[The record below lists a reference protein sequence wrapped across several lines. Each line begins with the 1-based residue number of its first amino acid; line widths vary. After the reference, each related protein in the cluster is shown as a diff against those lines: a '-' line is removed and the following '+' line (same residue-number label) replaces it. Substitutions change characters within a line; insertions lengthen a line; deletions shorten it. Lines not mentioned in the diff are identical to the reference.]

1 MKIKVLILSVLFV
14 VQTAALIYA
23 EHIPVMD
30 AFTAHYESRFTIIGN
45 RMGFNPYAEFN
56 IRFNNTDINPEYMHI
71 LLGSYYRIH
80 KNIKIGGFYKFQT
93 GARHDDDWVFLNP
106 GWEWADSSKRFESLF
121 IFDITPRFNI
131 PVVLMN
137 NTITSVKMRYQYN
150 FFNNQQ
156 TLLLKPGLGF
166 FKIKNRNPVWN
177 GTLAYSVYIPLNF
190 SEAFIYQHGLYLN
203 FIYHL
208 NRLVKF
214 ELRASLYN
222 RTWTTGADSIALGD
236 SYRVTEKGLQAG
248 IGVIITP

>member
-1 MKIKVLILSVLFV
+1 MKINILILSVLLI
-14 VQTAALIYA
+14 VQTAAVTYA

-30 AFTAHYESRFTIIGN
+30 PFTAHYESRFTIIGN
-45 RMGFNPYAEFN
+45 RMGFNPYAEIN
-56 IRFNNTDINPEYMHI
+56 IRFASNDINPEYMHI

-80 KNIKIGGFYKFQT
+80 KNIKIGGFYKLQT
-93 GARHDDDWVFLNP
+93 GARHDDDWVDLNP
-106 GWEWADSSKRFESLF
+106 GWEWADSLKRFESLL
-121 IFDITPRFNI
+121 IFDITPRFKI

-137 NTITSVKMRYQYN
+137 NSIASVKMRYQYN

-156 TLLLKPGLGF
+156 TVLVKPGLSYF
-166 FKIKNRNPVWN
+166 NIKNRAPVWN

-190 SEAFIYQHGLYLN
+190 SEAFIYEHGPYVN

-208 NRLVKF
+208 NSSVKF
-214 ELRASLYN
+214 EIRANLYN
-222 RTWTTGADSIALGD
+222 RTWTSGADSIALGD